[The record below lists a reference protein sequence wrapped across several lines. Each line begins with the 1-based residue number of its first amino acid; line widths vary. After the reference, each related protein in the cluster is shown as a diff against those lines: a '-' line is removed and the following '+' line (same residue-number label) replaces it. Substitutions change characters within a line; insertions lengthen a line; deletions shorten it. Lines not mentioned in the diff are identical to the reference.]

1 MHDAVLFDLDNTLF
15 DVKQYMTGAFADVA
29 AHLEAVY
36 GVNGE
41 QVHADLVKVWR
52 TNTSMYPHLFDD
64 IVAECSIDADIEQI
78 VAIFNDHEPALEPY
92 EGVHEV
98 INDLRQTG
106 HTLGIITDG
115 TAGRQRRKLDALGL
129 RQMFEIVVLT
139 AELDEQKPSQLPYD
153 EAARRLNRPGD
164 RCVYVGDNPE
174 VDFAGA
180 KKAEMGT
187 IRVCQG
193 EFRNLPSGPDV
204 DMSIDDISELSKV
217 ITRLN

>member
-29 AHLEAVY
+29 AHLEAEY

-41 QVHADLVKVWR
+41 QVHADLMKVWR

-115 TAGRQRRKLDALGL
+115 TADRQRRKLEALGL

-164 RCVYVGDNPE
+164 RCIYVGDNPE